1 MNTEKQPSTQDQ
13 EIMDALN
20 VLIRAGRIAVF
31 VREQSAIPTLHLVDS
46 VCMNGPM
53 FQLNTI
59 TEAEEESFL
68 AGATKKGTP

>member
-13 EIMDALN
+13 AIMDALN
-20 VLIRAGRIAVF
+20 VLISAGRLAVF
-31 VREQSAIPTLHLVDS
+31 VREQSTIPTLHMVES

-53 FQLNTI
+53 FQINTM

-68 AGATKKGTP
+68 AGATTKGNP